1 MSFSQVLAAVQDQP
15 TRTAARMVAESGVPV
30 FPCVPG
36 GKRPLTRHGF
46 LDATTSPSQVAAWWR
61 QYPGANIGVP
71 TGAASGV
78 DVVDIDLRDG
88 TDGHVGFDR
97 ASRRVD
103 TTGWM
108 AQVATPSGGTHLY
121 YPADPVRPQSSWAC
135 GAAHVDFRGA
145 GGYIITPPSMI
156 DTGQGAVGYR
166 LVRVHSDAHPVD
178 ADRLRT
184 LLDPDLVQRR
194 VQVRVGRADPGLVD
208 GSRLASWVATR
219 PVGERNQG
227 LFWATCRLA
236 EAGHTIGQAYA
247 LLADPA
253 HDAGLRDR
261 EIHTT
266 ITSAYRHAHPSPD
279 PVPASP
285 HPTPAGAVCEA
296 VTL

>member
-1 MSFSQVLAAVQDQP
+1 
-15 TRTAARMVAESGVPV
+15 
-30 FPCVPG
+30 
-36 GKRPLTRHGF
+36 
-46 LDATTSPSQVAAWWR
+46 
-61 QYPGANIGVP
+61 
-71 TGAASGV
+71 
-78 DVVDIDLRDG
+78 
-88 TDGHVGFDR
+88 
-97 ASRRVD
+97 
-103 TTGWM
+103 
-108 AQVATPSGGTHLY
+108 
-121 YPADPVRPQSSWAC
+121 
-135 GAAHVDFRGA
+135 
-145 GGYIITPPSMI
+145 MI
-156 DTGQGAVGYR
+156 DTGNSIVGYR
-166 LVRVHSDAHPVD
+166 LVRVHADAHPVD

-184 LLDPDLVQRR
+184 LLDPGLIQRR

-266 ITSAYRHAHPSPD
+266 IASAYRHAHPTTTPVD
-279 PVPASP
+279 PPAR
-285 HPTPAGAVCEA
+285 TTRAEVACEA